1 MDQTE
6 ELQLIDVEV
15 ANRLHGGQLG
25 HHLCEREKQRGEFT
39 DACLHGDGW
48 GGSLDFTL
56 SSFSSET
63 LWCRLCCSAR

>member
-39 DACLHGDGW
+39 DTCLHGDG
-48 GGSLDFTL
+48 GRVA
-56 SSFSSET
+56 
-63 LWCRLCCSAR
+63 RLHLVQLLIGDALV